1 MTEDDLRELQNYLL
15 EHPEIAPVI
24 QGTGGVRKL
33 RWAREGRGNPGAC
46 GRSISICGRPA

>member
-1 MTEDDLRELQNYLL
+1 MTRTFVETKEFQSRWKALEMAEDDLRELQNYLL

-33 RWAREGRGNPGAC
+33 R
-46 GRSISICGRPA
+46 